1 MCQRAMGEEMLSN
14 QFIYGDAAV
23 SGNAQYVEWMESVK
37 ARYRQSQIK
46 VHLQVNAAVLEFN
59 WFLGRDI
66 AEILRTKV
74 WGSGV
79 LNQVSLDL
87 NNAFPESKGFSK
99 DNLYRMARFYK
110 FYSEQQEIVAQV
122 VRQLQPI
129 ENEGDKKVAQL
140 VPQIR
145 VESVPLS
152 ESRPIMPFPF
162 FLGMVPWGHHI
173 DIIKSC
179 KDVREALFYVEK
191 TIQNNWSRAM
201 LSHAIAANFYK
212 DAAKPL
218 HNFALTLP
226 KEQGDLAAEMM
237 KSELNL
243 GFLHLQEGY
252 NEADLEHALVGNLRR
267 FLLEMGPDFLL
278 KGEQIEFTVGG
289 ESGKIDL
296 LLYNLEL
303 MCYYAIEL
311 KVKPFQSDFV
321 GQLSLYVTAVDKL
334 IKRPKDNP
342 TIGILICQKA
352 NREKVEWTLEGF
364 NKPMGVSTYTD
375 NLMRMVE
382 QHLDALQVVMDGKIE
397 DID

>member
-1 MCQRAMGEEMLSN
+1 MAEDEAMMPN
-14 QFIYGDAAV
+14 QFTSGELAASGDV
-23 SGNAQYVEWMESVK
+23 QYLRWIEDVK
-37 ARYRQSQIK
+37 SRYRQSQIK
-46 VHLQVNAAVLEFN
+46 AHLQVNAAVLEFN
-59 WFLGRDI
+59 WYLGHDI
-66 AEILRTKV
+66 SEIMRTRI

-87 NNAFPESKGFSK
+87 RAAFPESQGFSRA
-99 DNLYRMARFYK
+99 NLYRMGRFYG
-110 FYSEQQEIVAQV
+110 FYAGQKEIVAQV
-122 VRQLQPI
+122 VRQLQPA
-129 ENEGDKKVAQL
+129 ENKPDTIVAQ
-140 VPQIR
+140 VVRQIDQFPMSQEENNT
-145 VESVPLS
+145 V
-152 ESRPIMPFPF
+152 MPFPA
-162 FLGMVPWGHHI
+162 FLGMVPWGHHVEI
-173 DIIKSC
+173 FESC
-179 KDVREALFYVEK
+179 KDVKEAVFYVEK
-191 TIQNNWSRAM
+191 TIQNNWSRSM
-201 LSHAIAANFYK
+201 LSHAIAAGFYN
-212 DAAKPL
+212 DSAKPL

-226 KEQGDLAAEMM
+226 KPQGDLAAELM

-243 GFLHLQEGY
+243 GFLRLKEGY
-252 NEADLEHALVGNLRR
+252 SEADLEHALVSNLRR

-278 KGEQIEFTVGG
+278 KGEQYEFTVGG

-311 KVKPFQSDFV
+311 KVKPFQSEFV

-334 IKRPKDNP
+334 IKREKDNP

-382 QHLDALQVVMDGKIE
+382 EHLDALQVVTDEEKAE
-397 DID
+397 SD

>member
-1 MCQRAMGEEMLSN
+1 MEQDMFSN
-14 QFIYGDAAV
+14 QFISGDASV
-23 SGNAQYVEWMESVK
+23 SGNPQYLQWIEDVK
-37 ARYRQSQIK
+37 SCYRQSQIK
-46 VHLQVNAAVLEFN
+46 AHLQVNAAVLEFN
-59 WFLGRDI
+59 WNLGHDI
-66 AEILRTKV
+66 SEIMRTRI

-87 NNAFPESKGFSK
+87 KAAFPEAQGFSK
-99 DNLYRMARFYK
+99 DNLYRMARFYR
-110 FYSEQQEIVAQV
+110 FYAEQKEIVAQV
-122 VRQLQPI
+122 VQQLQPAEMAI
-129 ENEGDKKVAQL
+129 DRNMAQL
-140 VPQIR
+140 VPQTYSSSIIANEAGP
-145 VESVPLS
+145 V
-152 ESRPIMPFPF
+152 MPFPV
-162 FLGMVPWGHHI
+162 FLGMIPWGHHI
-173 DIIKSC
+173 EILQSC
-179 KDVREALFYVEK
+179 KDVKEAIFYVEK

-201 LSHAIAANFYK
+201 LSHAITADFYK
-212 DAAKPL
+212 DVSKPL
-218 HNFALTLP
+218 HNFEFTLP
-226 KEQGDLAAEMM
+226 KPQGDLAAELM
-237 KSELNL
+237 KNQLNL
-243 GFLHLQEGY
+243 GFLHLKEGY
-252 NEADLEHALVGNLRR
+252 NEADLEAALVLNLRR

-311 KVKPFQSDFV
+311 KVKPFQPEYV

-342 TIGILICQKA
+342 TIGILICQKV

-382 QHLDALQVVMDGKIE
+382 EHLDALQVVTD
-397 DID
+397 

>member
-1 MCQRAMGEEMLSN
+1 MDEELLPN
-14 QFIYGDAAV
+14 QFISGDASV
-23 SGNAQYVEWMESVK
+23 SGNPQYLQWIESVK
-37 ARYRQSQIK
+37 RRYRQSQIK
-46 VHLQVNAAVLEFN
+46 AHLQVNAAVLEFN
-59 WFLGRDI
+59 WNLGYDI
-66 AEILRTKV
+66 NEILRTRI
-74 WGSGV
+74 WGNGV

-87 NNAFPESKGFSK
+87 KAAFPDAQGFSK

-110 FYSEQQEIVAQV
+110 FYAEQKEIVAQV
-122 VRQLQPI
+122 VQQLQPTEI
-129 ENEGDKKVAQL
+129 VSDTNLAQA
-140 VPQIR
+140 VPQMMVSLTIAGDGSPM
-145 VESVPLS
+145 VS
-152 ESRPIMPFPF
+152 FPY

-173 DIIKSC
+173 EIFSKC
-179 KDVREALFYVEK
+179 KDVKEAVFYVER

-201 LSHAIAANFYK
+201 LSHAIAADFYK

-226 KEQGDLAAEMM
+226 KPQGDLAAELM

-243 GFLHLQEGY
+243 GFLHLKEGY
-252 NEADLEHALVGNLRR
+252 NEEDMEYALVNNLRR

-278 KGEQIEFTVGG
+278 KGQQIEFTVGG

-311 KVKPFQSDFV
+311 KVRPFQSEWV

-352 NREKVEWTLEGF
+352 NREKVKWTLEGF

-382 QHLDALQVVMDGKIE
+382 EHLDALQVVMDDDASYRK
-397 DID
+397 DQ

>member
-1 MCQRAMGEEMLSN
+1 MEEEFGN
-14 QFIYGDAAV
+14 QFISGDASV
-23 SGNAQYVEWMESVK
+23 SSNPQYLQWIEGVK
-37 ARYRQSQIK
+37 SCYRQSQIK
-46 VHLQVNAAVLEFN
+46 AHLQVNAAVLEFN
-59 WFLGRDI
+59 WNLGHDI
-66 AEILRTKV
+66 NEILRKRI

-87 NNAFPESKGFSK
+87 KAAFPEAQGFSK
-99 DNLYRMARFYK
+99 DNLYRMAKFYR
-110 FYSEQQEIVAQV
+110 FYSEKKEIVAQLV
-122 VRQLQPI
+122 QQLQPSEMEI
-129 ENEGDKKVAQL
+129 GRNLAQL
-140 VPQIR
+140 VPQTYSSPIISN
-145 VESVPLS
+145 ETGPL
-152 ESRPIMPFPF
+152 MPFPV

-173 DIIKSC
+173 EILQSC
-179 KDVREALFYVEK
+179 KDVKEAVFYVEK

-201 LSHAIAANFYK
+201 LSHAIAADFYK
-212 DAAKPL
+212 GASKPL
-218 HNFALTLP
+218 HNFELTLP
-226 KEQGDLAAEMM
+226 KPQGDLAAELM
-237 KSELNL
+237 KSQLNL
-243 GFLHLQEGY
+243 GFLHLKEGY
-252 NEADLEHALVGNLRR
+252 NKADLEAALVLNLRK

-311 KVKPFQSDFV
+311 KVKPFKPEFV

-382 QHLDALQVVMDGKIE
+382 EHLDALQVVTD
-397 DID
+397 